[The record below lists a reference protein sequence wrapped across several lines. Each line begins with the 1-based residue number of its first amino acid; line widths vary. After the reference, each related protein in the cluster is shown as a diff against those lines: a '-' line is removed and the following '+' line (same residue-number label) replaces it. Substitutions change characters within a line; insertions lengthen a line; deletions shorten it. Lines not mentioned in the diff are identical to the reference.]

1 MKKSNKV
8 HTVQDEIINA
18 FNRNTSQTIV
28 NFEPSKIPL
37 KKSINFLIY
46 FLAIIILFIIIGIIF
61 VLINRFS
68 KKKNNY
74 QEIHYYHF
82 FNYFI
87 YLVPCIL
94 KKCAINAYC
103 INKAFNAECR
113 CNYGFNG
120 NAKYYCDECGLTY
133 YADNSENTR
142 YI

>member
-61 VLINRFS
+61 VLINLFS
-68 KKKNNY
+68 KKNTKLSRNS
-74 QEIHYYHF
+74 F
-82 FNYFI
+82 F
-87 YLVPCIL
+87 
-94 KKCAINAYC
+94 
-103 INKAFNAECR
+103 
-113 CNYGFNG
+113 
-120 NAKYYCDECGLTY
+120 
-133 YADNSENTR
+133 
-142 YI
+142 